1 MPENYRKAPTHADQA
16 HRKVIALL
24 VTLSG
29 MAALSW
35 QVLWQLKASL
45 ALGVSAWGAA
55 ITLAV
60 TMGGMCIGAL
70 VTGAVLERT
79 KSIKPLRFYGLI
91 ECAVGLAGLFLN
103 AAFAYIEH
111 LDVDVYQSAPEMAP
125 AVYMLGIALS
135 LGAQTLCLGATV
147 PVIGLMARQ
156 VRMPL
161 ATLYGMNTL
170 GAACGSLLSAFLFIP
185 ALGLLHTIW
194 LTSGI
199 NIAIGLTAIVLGKES
214 LAEIRQTKITAVHAL
229 EFSFPKA
236 IIVVL
241 ATGAA
246 TFMLEVAW
254 FRSLTAAFMSTT
266 DAFAIMLACVL
277 VSLGLGARLVPFIRT
292 IKGVSLPALLGWAGI
307 AILLA
312 TPLIERFDL
321 YVKLIA
327 HYEIIIFVQ
336 WFFLTLYVI
345 GLPVLLLGLAL
356 PWILDAQDRP
366 WKWGVLYGLNAF
378 AAIIGALSAGWILL
392 PHLGLAHTA
401 WISGLLVGAV
411 GIGLAKK
418 EARLKLFGFLIVSL
432 GVAFIFESG
441 LGRLRVQGASDFKV
455 RIPTKILQ
463 FYEGPDSTI
472 SAVEYQGGRRVLFID
487 GFSATEQAGSVEVK
501 DMAFKGQYMA
511 WMGHLPMLLHPN
523 PKTALVICFGTG
535 QTANAVR
542 KENPDTLRIVDI
554 NPNVYKL
561 ADFFTANEGVLTDKK
576 VEPVVMDGRA
586 YMRRTNKVYDVIT
599 LEPMP
604 PTFAGVNALYSLEFY
619 QLARSKMTPN
629 GIIAQW
635 LPYHL
640 VPAKYSASIAKTFQA
655 VFPNSI
661 LWNDPAS
668 GTGILLG
675 SMDDNGDL
683 GTDWPGFERTV
694 IPRDLSKEQIIQSV
708 VLNRHQMI
716 RYSALGELITDDN
729 QKLSY
734 GKAAQLL
741 RRARNADKENQ
752 DLIKSVLEA
761 GPEKK

>member
-1 MPENYRKAPTHADQA
+1 MPKLHINDCITADHAPKNIIT
-16 HRKVIALL
+16 LL
-24 VTLSG
+24 VALSG
-29 MAALSW
+29 LAALSW

-45 ALGVSAWGAA
+45 ALGVSAWGTAV
-55 ITLAV
+55 TLAV

-70 VTGAVLERT
+70 ITGCILERI
-79 KSIKPLRFYGLI
+79 KSIKPLRLYGAI
-91 ECAVGLAGLFLN
+91 ECAVGLAGLSLN
-103 AAFAYIEH
+103 ASFAYVER
-111 LDVDVYQSAPEMAP
+111 LDIAVYQTAPDMAP
-125 AVYMLGIALS
+125 AFYLLGITLS
-135 LGAQTLCLGATV
+135 LGIQTLCLGATV

-156 VRMPL
+156 TKIPI

-170 GAACGSLLSAFLFIP
+170 GAAVGALLSAFLFIP

-194 LTSGI
+194 LNSAI
-199 NIAIGLTAIVLGKES
+199 NLTVGLIAIVMGGKS
-214 LAEIRQTKITAVHAL
+214 FAADPYTNPKPAQYL
-229 EFSFPKA
+229 ELSFPKA
-236 IIVVL
+236 MIVVF

-277 VSLGLGARLVPFIRT
+277 VSLGLGARLVPFISTRRN
-292 IKGVSLPALLGWAGI
+292 VSLPALLGWAGI

-345 GLPVLLLGLAL
+345 GLPVLLLGLSL
-356 PWILDAQDRP
+356 PWVLDAQERP
-366 WKWGVLYGLNAF
+366 WKWGALYGLNSF
-378 AAIIGALSAGWILL
+378 AAILGALSAGWILL
-392 PHLGLAHTA
+392 PNLGLARTA
-401 WISGLLVGAV
+401 WIAGLLVGAV
-411 GIGLAKK
+411 GIALTKK
-418 EARLKLFGFLIVSL
+418 ESRINLTALVAISL
-432 GVAFIFESG
+432 GLTFFFESG
-441 LGRLRVQGASDFKV
+441 LGRTRVQGASDFKV
-455 RIPTKILQ
+455 RIPTKIIQ

-472 SAVEYQGGRRVLFID
+472 SAVEYQGGRRILFID
-487 GFSATEQAGSVEVK
+487 GFSTTEQAGSVEVK
-501 DMAFKGQYMA
+501 GMAYTGQYMD
-511 WMGHLPMLLHPN
+511 WMGHLPMLLHPD
-523 PKTALVICFGTG
+523 PKNALVICFGTG

-542 KENPDTLRIVDI
+542 KENPNSLSIVDI
-554 NPNVYKL
+554 NQNVYKL
-561 ADFFTANEGVLTDKK
+561 ADYFTANESVLNDPR
-576 VEPVVMDGRA
+576 VNPIVMDGRS
-586 YMRRTNKVYDVIT
+586 YMRRTNKIYDVIT

-640 VPAKYSASIAKTFQA
+640 VPAKYSASIAKTFQT
-655 VFPNSI
+655 VFPNAI

-675 SMDDNGDL
+675 SMDDNGNL
-683 GTDWPGFERTV
+683 GENWPGLERTK
-694 IPRDLSKEQIIQSV
+694 IQRLLTKEQIVKAV
-708 VLNRHQMI
+708 VLYRDQMKK
-716 RYSALGELITDDN
+716 YGALGELITDDN

-752 DLIKSVLEA
+752 DMIKSVLGRKSE
-761 GPEKK
+761 